1 MHVEPRD
8 GGRRLGRLAPGRQ
21 ADISV
26 LDVRPGDW
34 MVYDVLGAGLRVDR
48 AVVPFVTVKKGRV
61 FTPDWGPRAW
71 GWEPDRALPAGGP
84 FAAGAAEGSG
94 STMPILP
101 EWSSLG
107 LFAVAALVLL
117 LTPGPAVLYIV
128 TRSIDQGWRAGL
140 VSVLGVH
147 VGTLAHIFAAAAGLS
162 ALLAASATAFG
173 VVKYLGAVYLIYIG
187 VRRLRDRESR
197 MIREGGAPTRLRR
210 AFVDGVVVNVLNPKT
225 GLFFLAFL
233 PQFVTEARGHVG
245 EQIVALG
252 VVFVLL
258 GAVTDSLYALTAGSA
273 ARWLRGQPRFLAGE
287 RWVTG
292 GLYISL
298 GLAAALSST
307 HRK

>member
-1 MHVEPRD
+1 
-8 GGRRLGRLAPGRQ
+8 
-21 ADISV
+21 
-26 LDVRPGDW
+26 
-34 MVYDVLGAGLRVDR
+34 
-48 AVVPFVTVKKGRV
+48 
-61 FTPDWGPRAW
+61 
-71 GWEPDRALPAGGP
+71 
-84 FAAGAAEGSG
+84 
-94 STMPILP
+94 MPVLP

-128 TRSIDQGWRAGL
+128 TRSIDQGRRAGL

-147 VGTLAHIFAAAAGLS
+147 VGTLAHILAAAVGLS

-173 VVKYLGAVYLIYIG
+173 VVKYLGAAYLIYIG
-187 VRRLRDRESR
+187 VRRLRDRAS
-197 MIREGGAPTRLRR
+197 IVAPEAGKRKALRR
-210 AFVDGVVVNVLNPKT
+210 AFLDGVVVNVLNPKT
-225 GLFFLAFL
+225 ALFFLAFL
-233 PQFVTEARGHVG
+233 PQFVTEGQGHVG
-245 EQIVALG
+245 EQVIALG

-287 RWVTG
+287 RWITG

-298 GLAAALSST
+298 GVAAALSSS